1 MKTIDIALLE
11 QFLARKKYDPLA
23 VVAIL
28 SYARLVERNNQA
40 CIIAVI
46 NWFVAFPVGLFLLTY
61 RVRRLWELLATLF
74 ALLCLSG
81 AFVPVLIAERRLCR
95 LRSCNVLLAVE
106 LSAFET
112 MREMF
117 INYYGVES
125 FGKRNNVRERFQLVA
140 QSSLPLMT
148 RTASVKSWRE
158 LPDKDLSS
166 LRLMHSTGNA
176 FVELEGFD
184 YLLDSL
190 KVNR

>member
-1 MKTIDIALLE
+1 MKTFDIATLE

-28 SYARLVERNNQA
+28 SCVRLVERNNRA

-61 RVRRLWELLATLF
+61 RVRTVWEILATLF

-95 LRSCNVLLAVE
+95 LRSRNVLLAVE

-140 QSSLPLMT
+140 QSALPLLIQE
-148 RTASVKSWRE
+148 ANVKSWRE
-158 LPDKDLSS
+158 LPGKDLSS
-166 LRLMHSTGNA
+166 LRLMHSTGDA
-176 FVELEGFD
+176 FVELERFD
-184 YLLDSL
+184 YLLDSVTV
-190 KVNR
+190 KQ